1 MIKIYDALHFIS
13 MLTFV
18 PACFFPVISS
28 GFKAESVN
36 PFLFRNASGNN
47 MTMMELFL
55 HFLKFS
61 YI

>member
-1 MIKIYDALHFIS
+1 MTKVYDALHFTS

-18 PACFFPVISS
+18 PTWGFCVTSYN
-28 GFKAESVN
+28 FKAESVN